1 MFKNILLLIAFY
13 WLASCNNTDHSTV
26 AKIDDQ
32 LAEKIV
38 RDYIEYK
45 NTGLDGA
52 GTTKAEKIVI
62 LEKKQIQDTVWIKYS
77 WSGQSREA
85 LTPYKQDTTFSK
97 VTGLVDEA
105 KAIKKDSLWL
115 VH

>member
-1 MFKNILLLIAFY
+1 MFKNILPLIMFY
-13 WLASCNNTDHSTV
+13 CLASCNNADHSTR

-45 NTGLDGA
+45 NTSLDGA
-52 GTTKAEKIVI
+52 GTTKAEKIAI
-62 LEKKQIQDTVWIKYS
+62 LAKKQVQDTVWIKYS
-77 WSGQSREA
+77 WSGQYREA
-85 LTPYKQDTTFSK
+85 STPYRKDTTFSR
-97 VTGLVDEA
+97 VTDLVDEA
-105 KAIKKDSLWL
+105 KAIKEDSLWL